1 MEINPKSYSFMK
13 EADIEKI
20 DGIDLLRIIKQS
32 NVFGEKTAATIIL
45 SVEQEIHQLI
55 KGIAER
61 DIDGIKTK
69 LGIDITEKE
78 LIKLPSS
85 ITGVIL
91 YYLIDGLE
99 RDYNIIF
106 ENKPKS
112 IKTRFRALSGIKG
125 RKRFYSLEQKNDLWN
140 RTKISF
146 YDEEISNN
154 VLNLPDVLDKIKVAY
169 EEIKNLEK
177 VGLILPEKKN
187 DYPQYIGVD
196 YITKQED
203 KTKETIMEEEDII
216 AEINMKIIGLM
227 EEGLVTLPKQTRGR
241 TNMKKAETT

>member
-1 MEINPKSYSFMK
+1 MEINPTSYSFIK
-13 EADIEKI
+13 DTQIERI

-32 NVFGEKTAATIIL
+32 NVFEEKREATIIL

-55 KGIAER
+55 KGIAGR

-69 LGIDITEKE
+69 LNIDITEQE
-78 LIKLPSS
+78 LIKLPTS

-99 RDYNIIF
+99 RDYNIHF

-112 IKTRFRALSGIKG
+112 IKTRFKALSGIKG

-146 YDEEISNN
+146 YDDEISNN
-154 VLNLPDVLDKIKVAY
+154 VLTLPDVLDKIRVAY

-177 VGLILPEKKN
+177 IGLILPEKKN

-196 YITKQED
+196 YITKQEE
-203 KTKETIMEEEDII
+203 KTQETIMEEEDII

-227 EEGLVTLPKQTRGR
+227 EDGLVTLPKQTRTKGA
-241 TNMKKAETT
+241 TKKVETT